1 MKLSAPTVVV
11 AGWGLMNV
19 VFVAT
24 LAGFGEQPAVI
35 ALYASVAATVEI
47 LAVLVWIGVRRR
59 ARRRTWRRAADGDS
73 VLILAAGFLIA
84 GLGLAF
90 AWYLALLALP
100 VFALAWAREITAR
113 RGEN

>member
-24 LAGFGEQPAVI
+24 LAGFGERAAAI
-35 ALYASVAATVEI
+35 ALYASVAAVVEV
-47 LAVLVWIGVRRR
+47 LAVGVWITVRRR
-59 ARRRTWRRAADGDS
+59 AKHRTWRRAADGDS
-73 VLILAAGFLIA
+73 VLILAAGFLVA